1 MKKAFLVVVLLM
13 ATAAQAQT
21 SPGMDT
27 TGSTPPP
34 LLVAAASGQSPAASS
49 ALPPEVEGLKEQ
61 MLGDAGIMKLIM
73 ALQSDPQMQALLN
86 DPAVMNAIQSGDL
99 GALLQNPA
107 FLKLLDNPRVK
118 EIEKMMQGDTK

>member
-1 MKKAFLVVVLLM
+1 MKKAFLVLLLI
-13 ATAAQAQT
+13 ATTAQAQT
-21 SPGMDT
+21 RQGMDV
-27 TGSTPPP
+27 TGSRPAP

-61 MLGDAGIMKLIM
+61 MLGDEGIMKLIM

-118 EIEKMMQGDTK
+118 EIEKMMQGDTKQ

>member
-1 MKKAFLVVVLLM
+1 MKKAFLVVLLI
-13 ATAAQAQT
+13 ATTAQAQT
-21 SPGMDT
+21 RPGMDA

-34 LLVAAASGQSPAASS
+34 LLVAAASGQAPAASG
-49 ALPPEVEGLKEQ
+49 ALSSEVEGLKEQ